1 MIQLGAITCIQRNM
15 LLYLNPAMFFWSL
28 QSNIKCFVLQTDYR
42 YTPICMHG
50 AESWASPRL
59 RAVLP
64 HCCVSKD
71 LDWGQSGVCSQIAGV
86 LSKLAT
92 DPSQ

>member
-1 MIQLGAITCIQRNM
+1 MALP
-15 LLYLNPAMFFWSL
+15 LYPEEHALSLESCNVFWSL

-42 YTPICMHG
+42 YTSICMHG

-59 RAVLP
+59 KAVLP
-64 HCCVSKD
+64 YSCVSTD
-71 LDWGQSGVCSQIAGV
+71 LDRGQSGVCSQIAGV
-86 LSKLAT
+86 LSKLTT

>member
-1 MIQLGAITCIQRNM
+1 VIQLGAITFLSRETCSSIESCNV
-15 LLYLNPAMFFWSL
+15 FWSL

-50 AESWASPRL
+50 AESWVSPRL
-59 RAVLP
+59 KAMLP
-64 HCCVSKD
+64 HSCVSTD
-71 LDWGQSGVCSQIAGV
+71 LDQGQSGVCSQIAGV